1 LRQAESRL
9 LENVRK
15 RMGRKRREEGQPHRG
30 EARLSSDGCKS
41 PPVQIPQVYYSR
53 TESRRHGGE
62 QD

>member
-1 LRQAESRL
+1 
-9 LENVRK
+9 
-15 RMGRKRREEGQPHRG
+15 QPHRG

-62 QD
+62 RDVTGSSIDWLGLRL